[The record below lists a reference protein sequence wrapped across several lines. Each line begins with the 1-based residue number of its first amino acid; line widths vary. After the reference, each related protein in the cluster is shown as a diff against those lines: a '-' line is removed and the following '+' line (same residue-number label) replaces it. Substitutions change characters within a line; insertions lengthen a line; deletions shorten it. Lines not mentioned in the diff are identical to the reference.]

1 MRNISNKPIK
11 KFAATVLPPAD
22 GQMVVKETQTNQNL
36 NVSQC
41 DLSSDH
47 PVNPGEELSVT
58 VGLITADD
66 KTHHLHVQVRD
77 ALGGNQ
83 QAIQSRWQV
92 LIEPTAV
99 P

>member
-1 MRNISNKPIK
+1 
-11 KFAATVLPPAD
+11 
-22 GQMVVKETQTNQNL
+22 MVVKETKTNQNM
-36 NVSQC
+36 NVAQC
-41 DLSSDH
+41 DLNSDH

-58 VGLITADD
+58 VGLITAND
-66 KTHHLHVQVRD
+66 KARHLHVQVRD

-92 LIEPTAV
+92 LIEPAAT